1 MPLPALSMRY
11 LRRLIGSQMIRPITQ
26 SNWYQPRDAVQ
37 GCAQPQSLSVDAQST
52 TIAPAVLQAAGDYLM
67 LHNTSAFLVM
77 QQGRL
82 VHERY
87 RRFYAH
93 YTFNSMSLVKT
104 VQAICIGIAIDHGLI
119 ASVDEPASTY
129 LPEWR
134 NDARQ
139 HITIG
144 HLLSM
149 QSGLQS
155 DVGFHPL
162 RLLPPVVRLY
172 LGDAVEHHAL
182 KLPAVAKA
190 GEYFEYNN
198 YNTQLL
204 GIVLERASGMSAAT
218 FFSRYLWQPLGC
230 HDAHLWLDREGGM
243 ARTFGAMF
251 ARPEDW
257 LRVGQLFLT
266 RGQHDGQQ
274 IVSSA
279 WLDEML
285 VARNTPEQG
294 VVGGRG
300 DYGYHIWLK
309 AHDAGLVRGIPWFEA
324 MHAKAPHQDAS
335 IFYFEGMRGQ
345 YVFISPQHELV
356 MLRVGE
362 RPNKDWDASRVINQL
377 TQALSMQSTQSSS
390 RSLNTD
396 EHIV

>member
-1 MPLPALSMRY
+1 MLKKGTVPMRLPAFSLRY

-26 SNWYQPRDAVQ
+26 SNWYQPRAAVQ
-37 GCAQPQSLSVDAQST
+37 GNPHAQALRIDDHAST
-52 TIAPAVLQAAGDYLM
+52 IPAMVLQTCGDYLIEQ
-67 LHNTSAFLVM
+67 NTSAFLVM

-87 RRFYAH
+87 RRFYPH

-104 VQAICIGIAIDHGLI
+104 VQALCIGIAIDRGLI
-119 ASVDEPASTY
+119 ASVDEPAATY
-129 LPEWR
+129 LPEWQH
-134 NDARQ
+134 DARQ

-162 RLLPPVVRLY
+162 RILPPVVRLY
-172 LGDAVEHHAL
+172 LGDAVERHAL
-182 KLPAVAKA
+182 NLPAVANA

-204 GIVLERASGMSAAT
+204 GIVLERASGLSAAA

-251 ARPEDW
+251 ARPDDW

-266 RGQHDGQQ
+266 DGEHDGQR
-274 IVSSA
+274 IVSA
-279 WLDEML
+279 EWLQQMR

-300 DYGYHIWLK
+300 DYGYHLWLK

-324 MHAKAPHQDAS
+324 MHAKTPHQDS
-335 IFYFEGMRGQ
+335 SVFYFEGMRGQ
-345 YVFISPQHELV
+345 YVFISPQHDLV
-356 MLRVGE
+356 MLRAGE
-362 RPNKDWDASRVINQL
+362 RPKKDWDASQVINHI
-377 TQALSMQSTQSSS
+377 TMALSSVHPT
-390 RSLNTD
+390 
-396 EHIV
+396 